1 MFTHTKSKTLTE
13 VNCSPGAS
21 TEVVKKDKKATVRPR
36 TTRLASGRS
45 RKSRKEEAQPD
56 AATTCDR
63 REEQDQA
70 APYLPGAHTVSCAGT
85 LTAMDSAPERK
96 RSGITLDLCGK
107 AGDPHNLEVER
118 GTVPPPSASIAPP
131 PPQRFSISIKRRRTL
146 DAGWDLAA
154 DEAGS
159 SAADA
164 ILAA

>member
-1 MFTHTKSKTLTE
+1 MFTHTKLKTLTE

-45 RKSRKEEAQPD
+45 RKKQK
-56 AATTCDR
+56 R
-63 REEQDQA
+63 RSPTRRRHDLRPQRRTGSSSPISA
-70 APYLPGAHTVSCAGT
+70 WRSVSCAGT

>member
-70 APYLPGAHTVSCAGT
+70 APYLPGAQ
-85 LTAMDSAPERK
+85 SA
-96 RSGITLDLCGK
+96 
-107 AGDPHNLEVER
+107 VQ
-118 GTVPPPSASIAPP
+118 AP
-131 PPQRFSISIKRRRTL
+131 
-146 DAGWDLAA
+146 
-154 DEAGS
+154 
-159 SAADA
+159 
-164 ILAA
+164 